1 MKSIITAVGALAA
14 AAACM
19 SAAPVVAADNDVQAI
34 VAARIYTAPGRAPI
48 DDGVVVVRGGKIV
61 AVGSRSN
68 VQIPGT
74 AQRYTQCDGGVLTAG
89 FQNSHVHFLES
100 QFNDAARQPAD
111 ALATQLSRMLTRYGF
126 TTVVD
131 TGSMLDN
138 TLALRAR
145 IERGDVAGPRILT
158 AGAPLYPEN
167 GIPFYLRDL
176 PPDFLAQL
184 PQPAS
189 VEAAVAIVR
198 ANLEHGAD
206 ATKLFVATP
215 QGNRQIAY
223 MRLDIARAAADETHA
238 HGKLVV
244 AHPTDNEG
252 VQIAIAAGVDVI
264 AHTTFEGGPS
274 IWPPEQTAALVAH
287 HMSLVPTLKLWPYEL
302 HKAQLPADFVERALG
317 DAIEQVRGFAAA
329 GGQVLFGTD
338 VGYMTD
344 YDPTDEYAYLARA
357 LTPLQVLA
365 TLTTAP
371 AARWKESES
380 RGSIDADKDADLV
393 MLDADPVQ
401 DARRFAAV
409 RCTIRAGRLI
419 YSRPVPAN

>member
-1 MKSIITAVGALAA
+1 MKSIITVVGTLAA

-19 SAAPVVAADNDVQAI
+19 SAAPVVAGDNDVQAI
-34 VAARIYTAPGRAPI
+34 VAARIYTAPDRAPI
-48 DDGVVVVRGGKIV
+48 DDGVVLVRGGKIV

-74 AQRYTQCDGGVLTAG
+74 AQRVTQCDGGVLTAG
-89 FQNSHVHFLES
+89 FQNSHVHFLEP

-131 TGSMLDN
+131 IGSMLDN

-198 ANLEHGAD
+198 ANLERGAD

-244 AHPTDNEG
+244 AHPTDNQG

-302 HKAQLPADFVERALG
+302 HKAQLPL
-317 DAIEQVRGFAAA
+317 
-329 GGQVLFGTD
+329 TSSS
-338 VGYMTD
+338 
-344 YDPTDEYAYLARA
+344 ARS
-357 LTPLQVLA
+357 A
-365 TLTTAP
+365 T
-371 AARWKESES
+371 RSS
-380 RGSIDADKDADLV
+380 R
-393 MLDADPVQ
+393 
-401 DARRFAAV
+401 
-409 RCTIRAGRLI
+409 
-419 YSRPVPAN
+419 